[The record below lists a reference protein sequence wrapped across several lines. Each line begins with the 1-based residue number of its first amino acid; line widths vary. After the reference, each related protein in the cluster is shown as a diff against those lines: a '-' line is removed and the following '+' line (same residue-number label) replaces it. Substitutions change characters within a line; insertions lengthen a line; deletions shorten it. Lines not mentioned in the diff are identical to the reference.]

1 MHLHA
6 KNSQVLQY
14 KKLRSKE
21 KFDDTKGSETV
32 IQRTNN
38 ALAERKKNIKNQ
50 PMIYKTLQRLDVT

>member
-21 KFDDTKGSETV
+21 KFDDTKGSE
-32 IQRTNN
+32 RTNN

-50 PMIYKTLQRLDVT
+50 PSTKHYKD